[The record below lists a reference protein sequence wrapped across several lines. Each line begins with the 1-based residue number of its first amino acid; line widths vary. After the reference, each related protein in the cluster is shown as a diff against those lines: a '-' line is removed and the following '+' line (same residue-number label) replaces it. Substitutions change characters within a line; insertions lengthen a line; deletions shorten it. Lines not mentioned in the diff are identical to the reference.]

1 MSEITLGAAK
11 RNTESGAIFDAK
23 EAVRRAE
30 QEAERHTREVLQLFF
45 SLPLIEAFTCLLG
58 GSGLISV
65 CSKVTHADHHLS
77 AKAPAHKPTLRPQRR
92 RFQLTWHPGLARTSS

>member
-30 QEAERHTREVLQLFF
+30 QEAERSAREVMATQPGFKDL
-45 SLPLIEAFTCLLG
+45 LPWGTF
-58 GSGLISV
+58 
-65 CSKVTHADHHLS
+65 
-77 AKAPAHKPTLRPQRR
+77 QRY
-92 RFQLTWHPGLARTSS
+92 